1 MPRFKKEDSYLS
13 VIREDG
19 NIGNY
24 KAIICKCRCGNII
37 RCKKT
42 LINSG
47 RKKSCG
53 CMIKETEF
61 VSKNIMRMY
70 WMAVKANATN
80 RDMNFEITPED
91 LEEKIN
97 RQNFKCALSGLDIN
111 LPYNHDDFLIHRNW
125 TASVDRI
132 DSKKYYT
139 NNNTQFVHKDINKM
153 KNNLDEKNFVEYCR
167 AIVGHHA
174 T

>member
-61 VSKNIMRMY
+61 VLKNH
-70 WMAVKANATN
+70 
-80 RDMNFEITPED
+80 
-91 LEEKIN
+91 
-97 RQNFKCALSGLDIN
+97 
-111 LPYNHDDFLIHRNW
+111 HDYK
-125 TASVDRI
+125 VD
-132 DSKKYYT
+132 
-139 NNNTQFVHKDINKM
+139 
-153 KNNLDEKNFVEYCR
+153 
-167 AIVGHHA
+167 
-174 T
+174 